1 MVQHPRIVL
10 AWISYILRSW
20 NAGLLPFNYFAD
32 IILQVNQ
39 TVNYQLSC
47 LDRVREFYLL
57 CLFFRRFYELGKR
70 SMLFSL
76 FLWWYSQVLS
86 SGTLHNL
93 PGKKTVAIT
102 TATQQMPTQGS
113 LAQLSPLFGWVCWE
127 SVFSDIC
134 LSQGFLKWGLRTNIS
149 SPWGL
154 LEIPGLGS
162 TILWSGSDSCR
173 VFRCPLK
180 SENHWLSLSIL
191 LHEALALETQWW
203 FSQISL
209 KLFGFAIIHT
219 SFCVRL
225 WLVIF
230 PLPLRGL
237 CQERAAESSI
247 L

>member
-1 MVQHPRIVL
+1 MRWRTLLTSCQEVQCLLSCSWPSKLNYLVKALEFHGVRCIFSFVPLKLWASCFLITTHSMVQHPRIVL

-86 SGTLHNL
+86 SGTLRNL

-102 TATQQMPTQGS
+102 TAT
-113 LAQLSPLFGWVCWE
+113 
-127 SVFSDIC
+127 
-134 LSQGFLKWGLRTNIS
+134 
-149 SPWGL
+149 
-154 LEIPGLGS
+154 
-162 TILWSGSDSCR
+162 
-173 VFRCPLK
+173 
-180 SENHWLSLSIL
+180 
-191 LHEALALETQWW
+191 
-203 FSQISL
+203 
-209 KLFGFAIIHT
+209 
-219 SFCVRL
+219 
-225 WLVIF
+225 
-230 PLPLRGL
+230 
-237 CQERAAESSI
+237 
-247 L
+247 